1 MSVVIQIQGHVQM
14 DSDNTLKLKDLRFL
28 VFIMCSY
35 QTKTIFKIKTDNN
48 KSPSILMEGLDSL
61 KDSRNCNFK

>member
-28 VFIMCSY
+28 VFMCSY